1 MEDVITSQRY
11 DAVNVRFVLVKYFVE
26 NYPHYDFKMIGLVF
40 GGKDESTIRH
50 AYKEACNR
58 LDIGD
63 PDTVDAWQRL
73 QDYVGQRK

>member
-26 NYPHYDFKMIGLVF
+26 NYPHYDFNMIGLVF
-40 GGKDESTIRH
+40 GGKDQSTIRH
-50 AYKEACNR
+50 AYQEACNR

-63 PDTVDAWQRL
+63 PDTIEAWQRL
-73 QDYVGQRK
+73 MDYVKHK